1 MRFRKYEERDY
12 DGEYRTKRLVLEA
25 YDRMSAAIANGG
37 KAGRARLLWSDDWS
51 TFLKQPDFWVTVVG
65 IGFRDQSSAQAWCTD
80 HKLDRDHCFP
90 TLIRR

>member
-1 MRFRKYEERDY
+1 MVALWLPLS
-12 DGEYRTKRLVLEA
+12 G
-25 YDRMSAAIANGG
+25 AAEILHEHLQLRQQYPG
-37 KAGRARLLWSDDWS
+37 ARLLWSDDWS
-51 TFLKQPDFWVTVVG
+51 TFSKQPDFWVTVVG